1 MVIHAGQHGRHN
13 HNLTSQLDSNS
24 DLSKSA
30 KTAHTKN
37 VTPNPYTIN
46 KPPKKRENTWHDKKQ
61 SQ

>member
-1 MVIHAGQHGRHN
+1 MVTHAGQHGKHN
-13 HNLTSQLDSNS
+13 RNLTSQLDSNS

-30 KTAHTKN
+30 KTAHNKN
-37 VTPNPYTIN
+37 VSPTPYTIN